1 MNERKICPLCGF
13 ANGPKY
19 HFCKNCGAAL
29 EPSGASKQP
38 PVADVFFGE
47 GTVPEYGPEEGAVD
61 TAAAGKPGRPSSAVF
76 GGRKGDPYDRK
87 NQKLYCYE
95 HLTCKIS
102 EIYEAPEGSN

>member
-19 HFCKNCGAAL
+19 HFCKI
-29 EPSGASKQP
+29 
-38 PVADVFFGE
+38 
-47 GTVPEYGPEEGAVD
+47 AV
-61 TAAAGKPGRPSSAVF
+61 RPSSAVF
-76 GGRKGDPYDRK
+76 GGRKGDSYDRK

-95 HLTCKIS
+95 PLTCKIS